1 MQRSPS
7 TVRDCIFSVPPSTCG
22 GSRRTHSAAVLL
34 CGLGTRQVSLLARV
48 LAVGGSREAA
58 PREVSAGEGASLH
71 AADSSSRTKRS
82 FLHVGATNMSRL
94 IVQKHRQKISPRV
107 GKSRRPP
114 TPNVISVVIASHC
127 ILHQF
132 LQEINKLKCCSYLP
146 RLDFCSSAPD

>member
-1 MQRSPS
+1 MQPSPA
-7 TVRDCIFSVPPSTCG
+7 TVRDCIFSVPPSTRG
-22 GSRRTHSAAVLL
+22 GSRRAHPAAVLL

-48 LAVGGSREAA
+48 LAAGGSREAA

-71 AADSSSRTKRS
+71 AADSSRTKRS

-114 TPNVISVVIASHC
+114 TPNVISIVMASHG

-132 LQEINKLKCCSYLP
+132 VQEINKLKCCSYLP